1 MPEDLYI
8 LFNFFP
14 TSAMPSAVLFLRIGI
29 SVRSSTKG
37 WRVLVVQEL
46 LPSGNVRTTASAL
59 WKRGKKEG
67 EYDMKARDVMNKRV
81 TAATPRAI
89 GRDLALQLLSGMYSG
104 LPVVD
109 AKGAVVGVVT
119 EFDLLN
125 AVRAGKD
132 LQTVKAQ
139 EIMGQPPVCVEEDES
154 LESVIAKM
162 TTHHI
167 IRVPVVRDGKLVGV
181 IARADILSRLI
192 EPEFVTV
199 FGGQ

>member
-1 MPEDLYI
+1 
-8 LFNFFP
+8 
-14 TSAMPSAVLFLRIGI
+14 
-29 SVRSSTKG
+29 
-37 WRVLVVQEL
+37 
-46 LPSGNVRTTASAL
+46 
-59 WKRGKKEG
+59 
-67 EYDMKARDVMNKRV
+67 MKARDVMNKRV

-109 AKGAVVGVVT
+109 NKGAVVGVVT

-125 AVRAGKD
+125 AVREGKD
-132 LQTVKAQ
+132 LQTVKAE
-139 EIMGQPPVCVEEDES
+139 EIMGRPPVCVEEDEP

-162 TTHHI
+162 TTHQI

-192 EPEFVTV
+192 EPEFVSV
-199 FGGQ
+199 FGGH